1 MCAKLESP
9 FIVAKASKSSCKNW
23 KTASMFVVGFSSSSS
38 TAPVGEVEQCHLANT
53 PLGAIKSYT
62 LNQ

>member
-1 MCAKLESP
+1 
-9 FIVAKASKSSCKNW
+9 
-23 KTASMFVVGFSSSSS
+23 MFVVFFVFSASS